1 MSMAAPPTEQQV
13 QEELARLDAYRS
25 QLNAML
31 QQLQYLSASRAEHL
45 RAREALDGLERLHA
59 DGEILV
65 PLGGDTFV
73 RGTPMKDSPVLV
85 GVGSG
90 VVVEMDR
97 AQVTEVLTERMTKI
111 EQAATDLEGQARAL
125 DERIQL
131 LSRRLESLSQGGPG
145 RDALAPEDVG
155 GD

>member
-73 RGTPMKDSPVLV
+73 RGTPIKDSPVLV

>member
-1 MSMAAPPTEQQV
+1 MSMATPPTEQQV
-13 QEELARLDAYRS
+13 QEELARLDAYRN

-111 EQAATDLEGQARAL
+111 EQAATDLEGQARGL
-125 DERIQL
+125 DDRIQL

>member
-111 EQAATDLEGQARAL
+111 EQAAGDLEGQARAL

-131 LSRRLESLSQGGPG
+131 LSRRLESLSQGGQG